1 MSDDDAATPVLH
13 HLGPGDL
20 PMLLAVA
27 PGLFDHP
34 IDPDQARAFL
44 ESPLN
49 RLVIATLGGQAV
61 AFASAT
67 VLLHPDK
74 PPALFVNELGTRE
87 PYQRRGLGRAVL
99 MALIERARTEGCKGI
114 WLGTEMDNAP
124 ARALY
129 LSAGGQETVFAGYE
143 WDGAFDD

>member
-1 MSDDDAATPVLH
+1 M
-13 HLGPGDL
+13 
-20 PMLLAVA
+20 
-27 PGLFDHP
+27 
-34 IDPDQARAFL
+34 
-44 ESPLN
+44 
-49 RLVIATLGGQAV
+49 

-67 VLLHPDK
+67 MLLHPDK

-129 LSAGGQETVFAGYE
+129 QALGGQEMVFAGYG
-143 WDGAFDD
+143 WDDAFEG